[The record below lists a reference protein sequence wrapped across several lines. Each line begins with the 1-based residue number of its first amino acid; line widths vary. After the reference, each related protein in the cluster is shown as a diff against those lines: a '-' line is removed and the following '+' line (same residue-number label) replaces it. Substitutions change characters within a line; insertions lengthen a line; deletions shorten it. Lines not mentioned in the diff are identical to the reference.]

1 MSTVSSYEAKT
12 KLPELL
18 RRAAAGERIT
28 ITRRGVPVAE
38 LGPPPRAAKMTPKEA
53 VDALLEFGRGRSL
66 KGLSIKEMIEEGR
79 R

>member
-1 MSTVSSYEAKT
+1 MREVSSYEAKT

-18 RRAAAGERIT
+18 REVAAGERII

-38 LGPPPRAAKMTPKEA
+38 LSPIPAPAAKVSETLAKM
-53 VDALLEFGRGRSL
+53 DALRKGRRLG
-66 KGLSIKEMIEEGR
+66 GVSITELRDEGR